1 MNIYKGIAL
10 EPIDENQPLMAG
22 DRVVIRYK
30 WLVENLYLRAMQWD
44 IANKKLEA
52 RKDFCV
58 LSFADSPEFLD
69 VEIEVLISSQAKP
82 VDPGSGMTQASFVIS
97 TGLVISIAFISSAII
112 ATFHWLEKREQYKL
126 VWAGKTPPGSSSPLK
141 EISAGLHVGIYVAVA
156 IGLIWILKR
165 ISGNSKGYSSSG
177 RNGYS

>member
-1 MNIYKGIAL
+1 METYKGYNLAPL
-10 EPIDENQPLMAG
+10 DENEPLMAG

-30 WLVENLYLRAMQWD
+30 WLVQDLYLRAIQWD

-52 RKDFCV
+52 RKDFRV
-58 LSFADSPEFLD
+58 LSYADSPEFLD

-82 VDPGSGMTQASFVIS
+82 VDPGSGMTQASFVIT

-112 ATFHWLEKREQYKL
+112 ATFHWLEKHEQNKL

-141 EISAGLHVGIYVAVA
+141 EITAGLHVGIYVAVA

-165 ISGNSKGYSSSG
+165 ISGNSKGRSRSD